1 MTSHTA
7 RHRATSRPVA
17 DRETP
22 GLVGYARVSTG
33 GQSVQRQ
40 VDELRKAGCAE
51 ILEETASGADRSRP
65 VLATLLHRIRRGET
79 LVVVKL
85 DRLARS
91 LEHLLEVVRT
101 LEARSAY
108 LRVLGDPIDTATPQG
123 RFMLQM
129 LGAVAEFE
137 RALIRERVT
146 SGLARAAREGRRG
159 GNPGVVARDPEALRR
174 LRHAREDAYRVRVM
188 ARASEWLPLVVR
200 LRTDEGRTWD
210 DVVRAVNAQAVG
222 QDGRVAGQG
231 MAWTKARLVRA
242 MRALVRDGMA
252 PASVIAARGQ
262 RRTPVAQDR
271 QAVVRAVAAVVGE
284 NPCVTLQ
291 EVADRLAALRLYP
304 PRGGTRWSTSSVAR
318 IVQVARRDG
327 LLPAQA

>member
-7 RHRATSRPVA
+7 RQRATDRPVA
-17 DRETP
+17 DCEAS
-22 GLVGYARVSTG
+22 GLIGYARVSTG

-65 VLATLLHRIRRGET
+65 MLAALLRQIRRGET

-101 LEARSAY
+101 LEARGAF

-137 RALIRERVT
+137 RALIRERVA

-174 LRHAREDAYRVRVM
+174 LRHAREDAYRARVM
-188 ARASEWLPLVVR
+188 AQAAEWLPLVVR

-210 DVVRAVNAQAVG
+210 DVVRAVNAQT
-222 QDGRVAGQG
+222 AGQG
-231 MAWTKARLVRA
+231 KRGEGPRVTWTKARLARA
-242 MRALVRDGMA
+242 VRALVREGLA
-252 PASVIAARGQ
+252 PAEVIAARGQ
-262 RRTPVAQDR
+262 RRTPVAR
-271 QAVVRAVAAVVGE
+271 EREAVTCAVAAVVGE
-284 NPCVTLQ
+284 NPRATLQ
-291 EVADRLAALRLYP
+291 EVAHRLAALRLYP
-304 PRGGTRWSTSSVAR
+304 P
-318 IVQVARRDG
+318 
-327 LLPAQA
+327 

>member
-1 MTSHTA
+1 MPTKRVGCSMTRPPVPEAPRQTIRRDPRSST
-7 RHRATSRPVA
+7 HRDDGSPLQAGYGHEV
-17 DRETP
+17 
-22 GLVGYARVSTG
+22 YARVSTG

-40 VDELRKAGCAE
+40 VDELRKASCAE

-65 VLATLLHRIRRGET
+65 VLAALLRRIRRGET

-101 LEARSAY
+101 LEAGGAF

-159 GNPGVVARDPEALRR
+159 GNPGVVARDPEDCA
-174 LRHAREDAYRVRVM
+174 AC
-188 ARASEWLPLVVR
+188 
-200 LRTDEGRTWD
+200 G
-210 DVVRAVNAQAVG
+210 
-222 QDGRVAGQG
+222 
-231 MAWTKARLVRA
+231 
-242 MRALVRDGMA
+242 MRA
-252 PASVIAARGQ
+252 
-262 RRTPVAQDR
+262 RTL
-271 QAVVRAVAAVVGE
+271 
-284 NPCVTLQ
+284 TL
-291 EVADRLAALRLYP
+291 L
-304 PRGGTRWSTSSVAR
+304 G
-318 IVQVARRDG
+318 
-327 LLPAQA
+327 